1 MEAPCFI
8 NGYEYMYMMPQIFI
22 LRLFI
27 LASRTPTLHYFNLY
41 NDINAS
47 FLSADDPD
55 GPAEPSSGGADQ
67 RHPPAAS
74 GVAGAPPGMEFLNG
88 IFTRGFWA

>member
-1 MEAPCFI
+1 MVTNVHDAANFYPKI
-8 NGYEYMYMMPQIFI
+8 IYISLPNSNSI
-22 LRLFI
+22 
-27 LASRTPTLHYFNLY
+27 TLTLY
-41 NDINAS
+41 NDINAP

-55 GPAEPSSGGADQ
+55 GPAEPSRGGADQ

>member
-1 MEAPCFI
+1 MIPT
-8 NGYEYMYMMPQIFI
+8 IFI

-27 LASRTPTLHYFNLY
+27 LASRTPALHFNSIFNFNPI
-41 NDINAS
+41 NDNIAP

-55 GPAEPSSGGADQ
+55 GPAEPSSGGAHQ
-67 RHPPAAS
+67 RHPPAAG